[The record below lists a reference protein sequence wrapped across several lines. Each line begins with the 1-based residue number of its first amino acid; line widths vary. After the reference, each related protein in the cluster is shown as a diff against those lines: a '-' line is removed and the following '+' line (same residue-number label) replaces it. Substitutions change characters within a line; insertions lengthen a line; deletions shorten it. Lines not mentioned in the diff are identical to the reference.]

1 MHPGGD
7 ASHRASDLAA
17 VAPEIAEWC
26 EDERVTVLAAHDEL
40 ATALLENATE
50 IEAG

>member
-1 MHPGGD
+1 M
-7 ASHRASDLAA
+7 A
-17 VAPEIAEWC
+17 VLVVKQSGINEKISEWC
-26 EDERVTVLAAHDEL
+26 EGERVTVLAAHDEL